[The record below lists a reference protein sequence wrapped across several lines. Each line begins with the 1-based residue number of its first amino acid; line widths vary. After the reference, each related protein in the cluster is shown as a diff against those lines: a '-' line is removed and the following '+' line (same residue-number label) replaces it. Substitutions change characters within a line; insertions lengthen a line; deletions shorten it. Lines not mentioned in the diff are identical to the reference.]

1 MAQKFYNVEKAA
13 ELLGVTP
20 DEINQMRERQELHGY
35 RDGTDWKFK
44 AEEVEQLA
52 QQAAPP
58 TDEQSDVLLSEV
70 ELGQSDIGSSGTVIG
85 PPPVGEGEPKESGVD
100 SAVTGF
106 ENLDM
111 ALEDSQADMAL
122 EPSTPA
128 GSPPADSTVELSGEA
143 LEDDDLVLGGS
154 DAKSGSGSG
163 SDITIGGD
171 SGISLVDP
179 TDSGLSLE
187 EPLDLAGGSE
197 GSLALGDSDLLSLGE
212 SSSNALSDL
221 GADSD
226 FLLTP
231 ADDSGAGEDSE
242 SASQV
247 IALDGE
253 KPADAAVVSDLGGMS
268 DIGGISDLGAMSDVS
283 MPPMLDA
290 DLSAELTPAETSPLE
305 AAGAVAAPLAGA
317 PQDYAAAGPV
327 ATAMPSAALPEAPY
341 SIWNI
346 LSLAGCTL
354 ILVFIGM
361 MMCDLMRNMWSWDG
375 ALPVNSTLMDWI
387 LGR

>member
-35 RDGTDWKFK
+35 RDGADWKFK

-85 PPPVGEGEPKESGVD
+85 PPPMEEGEPKESGVD

-128 GSPPADSTVELSGEA
+128 DSAPADSTVELSGEA

-231 ADDSGAGEDSE
+231 TDDSGAGEDSE

-253 KPADAAVVSDLGGMS
+253 KPADAAVVSD
-268 DIGGISDLGAMSDVS
+268 IGGISDLGAMSDVS
-283 MPPMLDA
+283 MPPMLDE
-290 DLSAELTPAETSPLE
+290 DLSAELTPAETAPLDT
-305 AAGAVAAPLAGA
+305 AGAVAAPLAGA

-327 ATAMPSAALPEAPY
+327 AQAVPSVALPEAPY

-354 ILVFIGM
+354 IFVFIGM
-361 MMCDLMRNMWSWDG
+361 MMYDLTRNMWSWEG
-375 ALPVNSTLMDWI
+375 AMSVNSTLMDWI